1 MDQKTQEDHQSQYLH
16 KAIRDP
22 RAYEFGIQKIELSWE
37 VNMFLLFSAKSTLR
51 SWAAMKRD
59 KERIVPGY
67 FLSYTAMRSVILE
80 SNLFARLAVNW
91 KDYSRNMDAPSSE
104 REVPS

>member
-1 MDQKTQEDHQSQYLH
+1 MGTRKVGKIQKSKNVLPQVQEDQSQYLH

-67 FLSYTAMRSVILE
+67 FLSFTAMRKTILE
-80 SNLFARLAVNW
+80 SNLFARLAITWEN
-91 KDYSRNMDAPSSE
+91 Y
-104 REVPS
+104 